1 MGWKKT
7 VFIQVSGGMEKN
19 DLHSG
24 EWWDG
29 KNDLHSGEWWEW
41 DGKNGL
47 QSGEWWDGKNGL
59 YSGELWMARRNSVKP
74 VTVILVGIGSS
85 LYKPFVAEIHNL
97 LINI

>member
-1 MGWKKT
+1 
-7 VFIQVSGGMEKN
+7 MEKN

-59 YSGELWMARRNSVKP
+59 HSGELWDGKEKFREASYSH
-74 VTVILVGIGSS
+74 IGWDRKFT
-85 LYKPFVAEIHNL
+85 L
-97 LINI
+97 